1 MSSENTKSLDLA
13 TIRTRLTGARGRD
26 YWRSLEQLAGTPGF
40 QEFLDREFPRLASE
54 WPEEDVVGRR
64 NFMKLAGASLA
75 LAGLS
80 ACTKQPPE
88 TIVPYVRMPEDF
100 VPGKPFYF
108 ATAIP
113 GPGGAA
119 GVLAE
124 SHMGRPTKIE
134 GNPAHPASLGAAS
147 AIMQASVLSLY
158 DPDRS
163 QAITFRG
170 DIRSYAAFLGSVK
183 EALATQKPKQGGGI
197 CILTEAIASPTAAAQ
212 LQAILKQYPAS
223 KWYQFE
229 PCAAHAAKAGA
240 VMAFGE
246 PVDTYYKLD
255 GAKVILSLG
264 ADFLASGGASVRYAR
279 EFAAGRRVRGEKTEM
294 NRLYAAETM
303 PTNTGAKADHRLPV
317 RASEMEAFTRAV
329 AKALGVN
336 LPGANPDGAGSP
348 HAKWIGAV
356 AKDLDR
362 HKGASAV
369 IAGGEQPGAV
379 HALAHAINHHLGNIG
394 RTVVH
399 IDPIEAQGANTLEA
413 LAAELEAGKVELLVV
428 IGANPVY
435 SAPADLNFKEKLLKA
450 ALRIHHGLYDDETG
464 ELCHWHIP
472 DTHYLENWSDT
483 RAFDGTV
490 SIIQPLIAPLYRSK
504 SIHEFLAAFTELPE
518 SSGYE
523 IVRGHWAPGKPDFE
537 TWWRKSVHD
546 GVVADT
552 ASPAKNVGLKP
563 SWPAPAPA
571 STGIE
576 VVFRPDPTVH
586 DGRFS
591 NLGWLQELPKP
602 LTKITWDNAA
612 MVSPALAEKLQLRN
626 EEVVDLVYRNRTVKA
641 PVWIVPG
648 HAKDSVTVH
657 LGYGRTRAGKV
668 GNGNGFNAYSIRTA
682 SAPWFGADLEIVKT
696 GARYPLA
703 CTQDHQSME
712 GRALALAGTI
722 EEYRENPEFVEEL
735 AEAPPKG
742 LTLYPDHKYEGY
754 AWGMAIDLTSCT
766 GCNACTVA
774 CQAENNIPVVGKDQ
788 VLAGREMHWI
798 RIDRY
803 FDGDLDN
810 PSAIHQPVPC
820 MHCENA
826 PCEVVCPVAATSH
839 SSEGLNDMTYNRCVG
854 TKYCS
859 NNCPYKVRRFNFFLY
874 SDFVNPT
881 VAMQKNPDVSVRSRG
896 VMEKCSYCVQRIN
909 HARIEAK
916 KEDRAIRDGE
926 AVTACEAS
934 CPAQAIVFGNI
945 NDPASRV
952 SRLKAEKL
960 NYGMLAELNTKP
972 RTTYLAALRNPNP
985 EIEA

>member
-1 MSSENTKSLDLA
+1 MTSDNTKSVDLA
-13 TIRTRLTGARGRD
+13 AIRARLTRARGRD
-26 YWRSLEQLAGTPGF
+26 YWRSLEQLAETPGF
-40 QEFLDREFPRLASE
+40 QEFLDREFPRQASE
-54 WPEEDVVGRR
+54 WPEEDVAGRR
-64 NFMKLAGASLA
+64 KFMKLAGASLA

-80 ACTKQPPE
+80 ACTKQPVE
-88 TIVPYVRMPEDF
+88 EIVPYVRMPEEF
-100 VPGKPFYF
+100 VPGKPLYF

-113 GPGGAA
+113 APGGAA

-163 QAITFRG
+163 QAIAFRG
-170 DIRSYAAFLGSVK
+170 DIRSYAAFLGSLK
-183 EALATQKPKQGGGI
+183 EALAAQKSKQGAGI
-197 CILTEAIASPTAAAQ
+197 CFLTETITSPTAAAQ
-212 LQAILKQYPAS
+212 LRGILKQYPAA
-223 KWYQFE
+223 KWFQFD
-229 PCAAHAAKAGA
+229 PTDAQTVKAGA

-246 PVDTYYKLD
+246 PVDTYYRLE

-264 ADFLASGGASVRYAR
+264 ADFLGSGAASVRYAR
-279 EFAAGRRVRGEKTEM
+279 EFAAGRRVRGAKAEM
-294 NRLYAAETM
+294 NRLYAVETM
-303 PTNTGAKADHRLPV
+303 PAITGAKADHRLPL
-317 RASEMEAFTRAV
+317 RASEMEEFTRALV
-329 AKALGVN
+329 QKA
-336 LPGANPDGAGSP
+336 DSP
-348 HAKWIGAV
+348 HAKWIAAV
-356 AKDLDR
+356 VKDLEQHR
-362 HKGASAV
+362 GSSAV
-369 IAGGEQPGAV
+369 IPGPEQPAVV
-379 HALAHAINHHLGNIG
+379 HALAHAINYRLGNTG
-394 RTVVH
+394 KTVIH
-399 IDPIEAQGANTLEA
+399 IDPIEPQHAGTLEA
-413 LAAELEAGKVELLVV
+413 LAAELDAGKVELLIVM
-428 IGANPVY
+428 GANPVY
-435 SAPADLNFKEKLLKA
+435 SAPADLKFKDKLLQA
-450 ALRIHHGLYDDETG
+450 PLRIHHGPYNDETG

-518 SSGYE
+518 RSGYD
-523 IVRGHWAPGKPDFE
+523 IVREQWGAGKPDFE

-546 GVVADT
+546 GVVAGT
-552 ASPAKNVGLKP
+552 ASPEKHVALKTNL
-563 SWPAPAPA
+563 PAPAPA
-571 STGIE
+571 TAGIE
-576 VVFRPDPTVH
+576 IVFRPDPTIH

-612 MVSPALAEKLQLRN
+612 MVSPSLAEKLHLQN
-626 EEVVDLVYRNRTVKA
+626 EELVDLVYQNRTVKA

-668 GNGNGFNAYSIRTA
+668 GNGNGFSAYSLRTA
-682 SAPWFGADLEIVKT
+682 DAPWFGAGLEIRKT

-712 GRALALAGTI
+712 GRSLALAGTV
-722 EEYRENPEFVEEL
+722 EEYRENPDFLEEL

-798 RIDRY
+798 RVDRY

-909 HARIEAK
+909 YARIEAK

-985 EIEA
+985 EMEA